1 MAPNA
6 RLKMTGEMSN
16 AVRPPL
22 EVRADFT
29 GIVDLTMQVT
39 FAEED
44 IVVDAALVASLL
56 NVAPQDVPDLMRT
69 KAITSICE
77 RGIDDHEGEHRL
89 SFFFQNRRARLT
101 IDGNGN
107 VLRRSVIDFGDVAL
121 PRKLHSVGS

>member
-1 MAPNA
+1 MP
-6 RLKMTGEMSN
+6 
-16 AVRPPL
+16 VRPPL
-22 EVRADFT
+22 EAPADFM
-29 GIVDLTMQVT
+29 GIADLTMQVT

-44 IVVDAALVASLL
+44 IVVDAALIGSLL

-77 RGIDDHEGEHRL
+77 RGIDDHAGEHRL

-107 VLRRSVIDFGDVAL
+107 VLRRSVIDFGEVAL
-121 PRKLHSVGS
+121 PRQLHSVGR